1 MGSFDNKQKS
11 KLLTPKIQKG
21 IKRGRS
27 ILSDKEH
34 PGTFQK
40 INHIDRLIYVYLKTY
55 LINDILVKLD
65 RASMY
70 NSLEARTPFLDPQLV
85 NYINSLP
92 VRYKIRGKKSKYLLK
107 ETMKDKLP
115 SYVIDRPKKGF
126 GPPLAQWIIDD
137 IRPLVL
143 NVLSENKIKKQG
155 IFNYNFI
162 DSLLKQHFNGRA
174 NNYKLIWNLFVFQ
187 YWYDNYYKSL

>member
-1 MGSFDNKQKS
+1 
-11 KLLTPKIQKG
+11 
-21 IKRGRS
+21 
-27 ILSDKEH
+27 
-34 PGTFQK
+34 
-40 INHIDRLIYVYLKTY
+40 
-55 LINDILVKLD
+55 
-65 RASMY
+65 MY